1 MKATSFFILLG
12 ITLFSFSITS
22 CNGGA
27 SSAPTFCDTTCS
39 NDTIRFVGSHQSA
52 PLVSI
57 SMKNCLPDTIQWNH
71 AGMDSYTKTGFLYL
85 IEQSVRIN
93 KNFITAKFKDNSY
106 VWVLFNDCLT
116 GRGFQLKLPYDKT
129 EKFAIRSSGIN
140 SFDPKFSIAEQLIVN
155 TDRGNIYVEDAFTGK
170 KAMMTFGEKIPIDYD
185 LIHDHLDSVHI
196 TDTRIW
202 VRFKSKNKWVE
213 KEKNI
218 VLE

>member
-1 MKATSFFILLG
+1 
-12 ITLFSFSITS
+12 
-22 CNGGA
+22 
-27 SSAPTFCDTTCS
+27 
-39 NDTIRFVGSHQSA
+39 
-52 PLVSI
+52 
-57 SMKNCLPDTIQWNH
+57 
-71 AGMDSYTKTGFLYL
+71 
-85 IEQSVRIN
+85 
-93 KNFITAKFKDNSY
+93 
-106 VWVLFNDCLT
+106 
-116 GRGFQLKLPYDKT
+116 LKLPYDKT

>member
-1 MKATSFFILLG
+1 MRATGLILLLS
-12 ITLFSFSITS
+12 ITLFTFSLLS

-27 SSAPTFCDTTCS
+27 GSPPAFCDTTCS
-39 NDTIRFVGSHQSA
+39 NDTIRFIGKHETL
-52 PLVSI
+52 PTVSI
-57 SMKNCLPDTIQWNH
+57 SMSGCLPDTIQWRH
-71 AGMDSYTKTGFLYL
+71 DGMSTYTKTGFMYL

-93 KNFITAKFKDNSY
+93 KNFVTAKFKDNAY

-116 GRGFQLKLPYDKT
+116 GRGFQLKLPYDKSA
-129 EKFAIRSSGIN
+129 KFAVKSSGIN

-155 TDRGNIYVEDAFTGK
+155 TDRGNIYVEDAYTGK
-170 KAMMTFGEKIPIDYD
+170 KAMMTFGEKIPINYD

-196 TDTRIW
+196 TENRIW
-202 VRFKSKNKWVE
+202 VRFKSNNKWVE